1 MSRMGAGCATVVSI
15 SWRIVSLNEGGDMN
29 HPPLDEG
36 PILGF
41 IALAIALAMM
51 LAA

>member
-1 MSRMGAGCATVVSI
+1 LFSI
-15 SWRIVSLNEGGDMN
+15 CRRIFAVNEGVDMN
-29 HPPLDEG
+29 HPAIDEG

>member
-1 MSRMGAGCATVVSI
+1 M
-15 SWRIVSLNEGGDMN
+15 VSLEQGGDMN
-29 HPPLDEG
+29 HPTIDEG

>member
-1 MSRMGAGCATVVSI
+1 VPRAARTLSI
-15 SWRIVSLNEGGDMN
+15 SGRIVSLNEGGDMN
-29 HPPLDEG
+29 HPTVDEG

>member
-1 MSRMGAGCATVVSI
+1 
-15 SWRIVSLNEGGDMN
+15 MN
-29 HPPLDEG
+29 HHTLDEG